1 MDDNI
6 LEFFRF
12 AVYSKLKTLFYFL
25 FFTLILTGCTIV
37 NVNNTFVGKVVGC
50 NSIRHVNGTGIELLC
65 LGDDSVINLD
75 SLRGPMLL
83 NIWGSWC
90 GPCKDEIPYL
100 RKFYDKYNEMVQVV
114 GLDVEEPN
122 KEAAKPFIESN
133 GLVWPS
139 LFDPDGRTRKVI
151 GMGVPVTWFIDEKGR
166 VVHKK
171 IGAFKDY
178 QELEDLAGKYFN
190 LR

>member
-1 MDDNI
+1 MKI
-6 LEFFRF
+6 F
-12 AVYSKLKTLFYFL
+12 ASFLVALF
-25 FFTLILTGCTIV
+25 TLTGCADSTPK
-37 NVNNTFVGKVVGC
+37 TYADGKVVGC

-65 LGDDSVINLD
+65 LGDGSVINLD

-100 RKFYDKYNEMVQVV
+100 RKFYDKYNDKVQVV

-151 GMGVPVTWFIDEKGR
+151 GMGVPVTWFIDEKGK
-166 VVHKK
+166 VIHKK

-178 QELEDLAGKYFN
+178 KELEELADKYFN

>member
-1 MDDNI
+1 MKIFASI
-6 LEFFRF
+6 LIS
-12 AVYSKLKTLFYFL
+12 ALTLTACSSSTPKTYAD
-25 FFTLILTGCTIV
+25 
-37 NVNNTFVGKVVGC
+37 GKVVGC
-50 NSIRHVNGTGIELLC
+50 DSIKHVNGSGIELLC
-65 LGDDSVINLD
+65 LGDSSVINLD

-100 RKFYDKYNEMVQVV
+100 RKFYDKYKEMVQVV

-151 GMGVPVTWFIDEKGR
+151 GMGVPVTWFIDENGK
-166 VVHKK
+166 VIDKK

-178 QELEDLAGKYFN
+178 KELEDLVGKYFN

>member
-1 MDDNI
+1 MKI
-6 LEFFRF
+6 F
-12 AVYSKLKTLFYFL
+12 ASV
-25 FFTLILTGCTIV
+25 LIAALTLTGCANSSPKIYSD
-37 NVNNTFVGKVVGC
+37 GKVVGC

-65 LGDDSVINLD
+65 LGDGSVINLD

-100 RKFYDKYNEMVQVV
+100 RKFYDKYNEKVQVV

-151 GMGVPVTWFIDEKGR
+151 GMGVPVTWFIDENGK
-166 VVHKK
+166 VTHKK

-178 QELEDLAGKYFN
+178 KELEDLAGKYFN